1 MSNFEQNTNQDNTKD
16 TKEVDLKFLTNRI
29 KFLFDSIGFLI
40 FRFFR
45 FMLRNYII
53 VAFLIVLG
61 VGLGFF
67 IDIIKKNNFEHK
79 VLVVPNFNSVDYLYD
94 HVENQNKL
102 STNKP
107 LYKKYINSIS
117 IEPVKDLYN
126 FLGESRENLKIFD
139 ALSKVSSFDL
149 EKFQKQNSTNRNYK
163 YQLLVFK
170 TKNLSSDSTNYI
182 IDKFLGDL
190 NNDTYYNE
198 KRKVEYNNLL
208 LKKEELNKSIAQI
221 NNFFTNLG
229 IENNSS
235 NVSLNTY
242 NQLNDM
248 LESKQSLLQELNK
261 LDIQLIEKRKVI
273 YESYRIMNIKNN
285 MISNKVILPVFFI
298 FLLIVFVWIR
308 KKINEYKLM

>member
-1 MSNFEQNTNQDNTKD
+1 MSNFEQNTNQENTKD

-29 KFLFDSIGFLI
+29 KFLFDSIGFSI
-40 FRFFR
+40 FRFVR

-248 LESKQSLLQELNK
+248 LESKQSLLQELNN

>member
-29 KFLFDSIGFLI
+29 KFLFDSIGFSI
-40 FRFFR
+40 FRFVR

-248 LESKQSLLQELNK
+248 LESKQSLLQELNN

-308 KKINEYKLM
+308 KK

>member
-29 KFLFDSIGFLI
+29 KFLFDSIGFSI
-40 FRFFR
+40 FRFVR

-248 LESKQSLLQELNK
+248 LESKQSLLQELNN